1 MMLKRKANDVSKVLL
16 FNKPYDVLTQ
26 FRPEGDRLTLG
37 DFIDDS
43 SLRVA
48 GRLDRDSEGLLLLT
62 DDGQLN
68 AQLTDPKNKQ
78 EKIYWVQVE
87 GIPSESQLEQLRQGV
102 LLKDGITRP
111 ARAKILP
118 EPDLWPRQPPIRVR
132 LSIPTCWLEIAIR
145 EGRNRQV
152 RRMTAAIGCPTL
164 RLVRVAIGD
173 YRLDGLQPS
182 QSRLIHVSTENNA
195 KPSAAQRK
203 SDVSGRTSGRAVGG
217 VFAASGGEAPS
228 AQKRSRNK
236 RRINLPIAPRGR

>member
-1 MMLKRKANDVSKVLL
+1 MPKVVL

-26 FRPEGDRLTLG
+26 FRPDGDRLTLS
-37 DFIDDS
+37 DFIDDK

-68 AQLTDPKNKQ
+68 AQLTDPQHKQ

-87 GIPSESQLEQLRQGV
+87 GIPSEQQLAQLRQGV
-102 LLKDGITRP
+102 LLKDGMTRP
-111 ARAKILP
+111 ARASLLP
-118 EPDLWPRQPPIRVR
+118 EPNLWPRQPPIRVR

-164 RLVRVAIGD
+164 RLVRVAIGE
-173 YRLDGLQPS
+173 YRLDHLQPS
-182 QSRLIHVSTENNA
+182 ESRCIDLIPPLHQRPPAAIQRSGRSIG
-195 KPSAAQRK
+195 SA
-203 SDVSGRTSGRAVGG
+203 DVSSDRSPRISAEAVAAKAGG
-217 VFAASGGEAPS
+217 LDASS
-228 AQKRSRNK
+228 RNRSRSK
-236 RRINLPIAPRGR
+236 RRINLPITPRGK

>member
-1 MMLKRKANDVSKVLL
+1 MPKVML

-26 FRPEGDRLTLG
+26 FRPDGDRLTLS
-37 DFIDDS
+37 DFIKDK

-68 AQLTDPKNKQ
+68 AQLTDPQHKQ
-78 EKIYWVQVE
+78 EKTYWVQVE
-87 GIPSESQLEQLRQGV
+87 GIPTEQQLAQLRHGV
-102 LLKDGITRP
+102 LLKDGMTRP

-118 EPDLWPRQPPIRVR
+118 EPDLWPRHPPIRVR

-164 RLVRVAIGD
+164 RLVRVAIGE
-173 YRLDGLQPS
+173 YRLDPLQPS
-182 QSRLIHVSTENNA
+182 ESRCIELITPAHV
-195 KPSAAQRK
+195 PSQNPSQPRR
-203 SDVSGRTSGRAVGG
+203 SGRSTASTASTAGSDG
-217 VFAASGGEAPS
+217 VSVVAKAGALETC
-228 AQKRSRNK
+228 SRNK
-236 RRINLPIAPRGR
+236 RRISLPITPRGK

>member
-1 MMLKRKANDVSKVLL
+1 MPKVML

-26 FRPEGDRLTLG
+26 FRPDGDRLTLS
-37 DFIDDS
+37 DFIKDK

-68 AQLTDPKNKQ
+68 AQLTDPEHKQ

-87 GIPSESQLEQLRQGV
+87 GVPSEAKLEQLRQGV
-102 LLKDGITRP
+102 LLNDGMTRP
-111 ARAKILP
+111 ARVRHLP

-182 QSRLIHVSTENNA
+182 ESRLQHIVTTPRHRSE
-195 KPSAAQRK
+195 SFGRGSGDF
-203 SDVSGRTSGRAVGG
+203 SDVLARKT
-217 VFAASGGEAPS
+217 PS
-228 AQKRSRNK
+228 SQKRSRSK
-236 RRINLPIAPRGR
+236 RRISLPITPRGK

>member
-1 MMLKRKANDVSKVLL
+1 MPNVLL

-37 DFIDDS
+37 DFIHDK

-68 AQLTDPKNKQ
+68 AQLTDPKHKQ

-87 GIPSESQLEQLRQGV
+87 GIPSEAQLEQLRLGV
-102 LLKDGITRP
+102 QLNDGLTRP
-111 ARAKILP
+111 ARAQILT
-118 EPDLWPRQPPIRVR
+118 EPDLWPRHPPIRIR
-132 LSIPTCWLEIAIR
+132 LSIPTTWLEIAIR

-152 RRMTAAIGCPTL
+152 RRMTAAIGHPTL

-173 YRLDGLQPS
+173 YHLGQLQPS
-182 QSRLIHVSTENNA
+182 ESRQIQVATPHSSTHAHPQHRSSAPAESVTALGAA
-195 KPSAAQRK
+195 K
-203 SDVSGRTSGRAVGG
+203 GG
-217 VFAASGGEAPS
+217 ERIAASRN
-228 AQKRSRNK
+228 RSRNK
-236 RRINLPIAPRGR
+236 RRMSLPIMPRGK

>member
-1 MMLKRKANDVSKVLL
+1 MPKVVL

-26 FRPEGDRLTLG
+26 FRPDGDRLTLS
-37 DFIDDS
+37 DFIHDK

-68 AQLTDPKNKQ
+68 AQLTDPQHKQ

-87 GIPSESQLEQLRQGV
+87 GVPTEQQLAQLRQGV
-102 LLKDGITRP
+102 LLKDGMTRP
-111 ARAKILP
+111 ARARMLP

-132 LSIPTCWLEIAIR
+132 LSIPTCWLEIAIQ

-164 RLVRVAIGD
+164 RLVRMAIGE
-173 YRLDGLQPS
+173 YRLDQLQPS
-182 QSRLIHVSTENNA
+182 ESRCIVTAQHPSQSFAS
-195 KPSAAQRK
+195 PSAASSRAPRVAPTSPA
-203 SDVSGRTSGRAVGG
+203 SDSPAP
-217 VFAASGGEAPS
+217 ASRN
-228 AQKRSRNK
+228 RSRNK
-236 RRINLPIAPRGR
+236 RRINLPIAPRGK

>member
-1 MMLKRKANDVSKVLL
+1 MPKVVL

-26 FRPEGDRLTLG
+26 FRPDGDRLTLS
-37 DFIDDS
+37 DFIHDK

-68 AQLTDPKNKQ
+68 AQLTDPEHKQ

-87 GIPSESQLEQLRQGV
+87 GVPSEAKLEQLRQGV
-102 LLKDGITRP
+102 LLNDGMTRP
-111 ARAKILP
+111 ARVRHLP

-182 QSRLIHVSTENNA
+182 ESRLQHIVTTTRHRSE
-195 KPSAAQRK
+195 S
-203 SDVSGRTSGRAVGG
+203 SGRA
-217 VFAASGGEAPS
+217 SGGLSDVLARETPS
-228 AQKRSRNK
+228 SQKRSRSK
-236 RRINLPIAPRGR
+236 RRISLPITPRGK

>member
-1 MMLKRKANDVSKVLL
+1 MPKVVL

-26 FRPEGDRLTLG
+26 FRPDGDRLTLS
-37 DFIDDS
+37 DFIKDK

-68 AQLTDPKNKQ
+68 AQLTDPQHKQ

-87 GIPSESQLEQLRQGV
+87 GVPSEAQLEQLRHGL
-102 LLKDGITRP
+102 LLKDGMTRP
-111 ARAKILP
+111 ARAHLLP
-118 EPDLWPRQPPIRVR
+118 EPDLWIRQPSIRVR

-164 RLVRVAIGD
+164 RLVRMAIGE
-173 YRLDGLQPS
+173 YRLDQLQPS
-182 QSRLIHVSTENNA
+182 ESRCIDLITPSRDPNK
-195 KPSAAQRK
+195 KPYQPRRSDRSSVAA
-203 SDVSGRTSGRAVGG
+203 DVSGKSGDVSIVATAGTLD
-217 VFAASGGEAPS
+217 ASS
-228 AQKRSRNK
+228 RNRSRNK
-236 RRINLPIAPRGR
+236 RRISLPITPRGR

>member
-1 MMLKRKANDVSKVLL
+1 MSKVLL

-26 FRPEGDRLTLG
+26 FRPEGDRPTLSN
-37 DFIDDS
+37 FIDDS

-102 LLKDGITRP
+102 VLKDGITRP
-111 ARAKILP
+111 ARANILP

-145 EGRNRQV
+145 EGRNRQI

-182 QSRLIHVSTENNA
+182 QSRLLHVAGNSRPPST
-195 KPSAAQRK
+195 QRG
-203 SDVSGRTSGRAVGG
+203 SDSSDRTSGRAAGG
-217 VFAASGGEAPS
+217 VFDTSGDEAPL
-228 AQKRSRNK
+228 AENRSLNK
-236 RRINLPIAPRGR
+236 RRINLPIAPRGK